1 VSYASAFNI
10 IGLLINLAGVIL
22 LFVCLFQQP
31 NPKDVSAE
39 SWYDVL
45 GWFGLALI
53 VLGAGAQIKAILLS

>member
-1 VSYASAFNI
+1 M
-10 IGLLINLAGVIL
+10 NLAGVIL
-22 LFVCLFQQP
+22 LLVVLFQQP
-31 NPKDVSAE
+31 DPKDVSAE